1 MNRDRSWPGTT
12 GVAALLIFGAFA
24 LYQPAL
30 RIGLLSDD
38 YALLMWARRLELA
51 PHDWGQLRPLPILA
65 WWAVAQA
72 TSVSRT
78 PAALHALNITLH
90 GVNALLV
97 YVLAGRFT
105 TARFAPLAAGA
116 LFLTMPISVEPVAWG
131 SGVFDVMMTTF
142 ALLLGVVATS
152 RRELRLADQAL
163 CVVLTVAMI
172 GAKETGVIA
181 GPLLLLL
188 YWVRWGRVS
197 RAAIALGAVQLLLA
211 GSYVLTREWAGWL
224 DHRLVPRLDAG
235 GIARL
240 ISGTMR
246 AFLMPLHREVVQA
259 HPVLAAATAITMVV
273 LLVAWPFRWRQ
284 IRTGPRVAV
293 LAVIGTLVCLAPAIR
308 LFGITP
314 DLQGTRYVYLASAWW
329 SIALASALLDGW
341 TTTSRRVAADAMAV
355 LVVGGAAVATHAH
368 LQPWTAA
375 QAARD
380 RVLLQLIS
388 IPPTCRQVAATGVPD
403 NVSGAYV
410 FRNGLNEALATLG
423 RSYVWVEPDHASPEC
438 TVNVNAEPVSR
449 GTAYGP

>member
-1 MNRDRSWPGTT
+1 MNREWSWPRTT
-12 GVAALLIFGAFA
+12 VVAALLIFGAFT
-24 LYQPAL
+24 LYHPAL

-51 PHDWGQLRPLPILA
+51 SRDWGQLRPLPILA

-72 TSVSRT
+72 TPVSRT

-97 YVLAGRFT
+97 YVLARRFT
-105 TARFAPLAAGA
+105 ATRFAPLAAGA
-116 LFLTMPISVEPVAWG
+116 LFLTMPIAVEPIAWG

-152 RRELRLADQAL
+152 RRELRPADQAL
-163 CVVLTVAMI
+163 CLVLTVAMI

-188 YWVRWGRVS
+188 YWVRWERVTG
-197 RAAIALGAVQLLLA
+197 AAVGLAAAQLLLA
-211 GSYVLTREWAGWL
+211 GGYVLTRELTGWL

-235 GIARL
+235 GVGRL
-240 ISGTMR
+240 ISGAMR
-246 AFLMPLHREVVQA
+246 AFLMPLHREVVLA
-259 HPVLAAATAITMVV
+259 HPVLAAATAITIAL

-284 IRTGPRVAV
+284 IPFGPRVAV
-293 LAVIGTLVCLAPAIR
+293 LAVVGTLVCLAPAIR

-314 DLQGTRYVYLASAWW
+314 DLQGTRYVYLAGAWW

-341 TTTSRRVAADAMAV
+341 TTLPRRVAAEAMAA
-355 LVVGGAAVATHAH
+355 LVVVGAAVATHAH
-368 LQPWTAA
+368 LKPWTAA
-375 QAARD
+375 QATRD

-388 IPPTCRQVAATGVPD
+388 IPPTCRQVAAAGVPD

-423 RSYVWVEPDHASPEC
+423 RSYVWVEPDHAAPEC
-438 TVNVNAEPVSR
+438 TVDA
-449 GTAYGP
+449 TAVPAS

>member
-1 MNRDRSWPGTT
+1 MNREWSWAGTT
-12 GVAALLIFGAFA
+12 GVAVLLVFGAFA
-24 LYQPAL
+24 LYQQAL

-51 PHDWGQLRPLPILA
+51 SHDWGQLRPLPILA

-116 LFLTMPISVEPVAWG
+116 LFLTMPVSVEPVAWG

-142 ALLLGVVATS
+142 ALLMGVVATS
-152 RRELRLADQAL
+152 RRELRPADQAL
-163 CVVLTVAMI
+163 CLVLTVAMI

-188 YWVRWGRVS
+188 YWARWGRVT
-197 RAAIALGAVQLLLA
+197 RAAIGLATVQLLLA
-211 GSYVLTREWAGWL
+211 GSYTLVRELTGWL
-224 DHRLVPRLDAG
+224 DHRLVPRPDAW
-235 GIARL
+235 GIGRL
-240 ISGTMR
+240 ISGAMR
-246 AFLMPLHREVVQA
+246 AFLPLHHDVIQA
-259 HPVLAAATAITMVV
+259 HPVLAVASTIVIAG
-273 LLVAWPFRWRQ
+273 LLVAWPFRWWQ
-284 IRTGPRVAV
+284 IPSGPRVAA
-293 LAVIGTLVCLAPAIR
+293 LAVAGTFVCIAPAIR
-308 LFGITP
+308 VFGITP

-341 TTTSRRVAADAMAV
+341 TTWGRRVAAEGVAV
-355 LVVGGAAVATHAH
+355 LIVVGAALATGAH
-368 LQPWTAA
+368 LKAWTAA

-388 IPPTCRQVAATGVPD
+388 VPPTCREVAATGVPD

-423 RSYVWVEPDHASPEC
+423 RSFVWVEPGHATPEC
-438 TVNVNAEPVSR
+438 TVNVSSVPAAASR
-449 GTAYGP
+449 P